1 MKKQNFPNNL
11 ENIKR
16 IGGCAVLATVLAVA
30 SFTAQAQRASEN
42 AVTTAADAFGT
53 SIGEDSIGLYNSDDA
68 RGFSPKDAG
77 NMRLEG
83 LFYDQQGG
91 FGFGSPL
98 IKRTTMRVG
107 LSAQSYPFPAPTG
120 IADIQ
125 LRLPEDATVVS
136 VSGTYGPYGSSFSGR
151 VDVEAPLIA
160 DRLGMVVS
168 VGGSQRELDFHG
180 AFYSGDFVGLLRMRP
195 SDQFEAISFL
205 QRSQAY
211 DGEASPLIFTAG
223 AFLPPKIDRSIF
235 FGQREWAVRKNRN
248 QTNFGVLTRLSPWK
262 NWRVQAGVFRSVNNV
277 TNDFQILY
285 RNTQPDG
292 TADLNFRSRPGQKK
306 GSYSGEVRASG
317 VFSEGPRRHTLHM
330 SVKGRA
336 VRLLFGGDDT
346 ISFGTAVIGVHTL
359 VPEPTFNIGPQ
370 SRDKVRH
377 GTLGAS
383 YVGQWSAIG
392 EISVGLQRAFYRR
405 TVDQPGRAVATTR
418 NNPWLYN
425 GTLAVY
431 GRDDLAFYAS
441 YTRGLEDSG
450 IAPENAANPGEAL
463 ASSLTEQVDAGI
475 RYTIM
480 PGTTL
485 VAGVFEVSKPYF
497 DRDSSN
503 LFTRLGTLRHRGIE
517 FSLSGQPLEGLK
529 VVVGAMF
536 LQARVSGFTVDQG
549 IIGAIPPGQ
558 MPALMR
564 FNANYG
570 PPAWKGFSVNTQINH
585 EGSHYANRIN
595 TLRIPSATA
604 LDLGARYDFKLF
616 DSPASLRF
624 NVRNVTN
631 VYIWTVS
638 GASERYEPLPAR
650 RFTMRFVVDF

>member
-1 MKKQNFPNNL
+1 V
-11 ENIKR
+11 
-16 IGGCAVLATVLAVA
+16 ALATALTLA

-53 SIGEDSIGLYNSDDA
+53 SIGEDSIGLYNSGDA

-77 NMRLEG
+77 NVRLEG

-107 LSAQSYPFPAPTG
+107 LSAQSYLFPAPTG

-125 LRLPEDATVVS
+125 LRLPEDETIIS
-136 VSGTYGPYGSSFSGR
+136 ISSTYGPYGSSFSGR
-151 VDVEAPLIA
+151 VDVETPLIINK
-160 DRLGMVVS
+160 LGMLVS
-168 VGGSQRELDFHG
+168 LGGSQRELNFHG
-180 AFYSGDFVGLLRMRP
+180 VFNSVDGVALFRLRP
-195 SDQFEAISFL
+195 SDQFEAITFL

-211 DGEASPLIFTAG
+211 DGEASPLIFTG
-223 AFLPPKIDRSIF
+223 EAFLPPKVDRSVF
-235 FGQREWAVRKNRN
+235 YGQRAWAVRKNRN
-248 QTNFGVLTRLSPWK
+248 QTNAGVLVRSSLWK
-262 NWRVQAGVFRSVNNV
+262 NWRVTAGVFRSSNNV

-292 TADLNFRSRPGQKK
+292 TADLSFRSRPGQKR
-306 GSYSGEVRASG
+306 GSFSGEVRASG
-317 VFSEGPRRHTLHM
+317 VFSEGPRRHTLHV
-330 SVKGRA
+330 SAKGRS

-346 ISFGTAVIGVHTL
+346 ISFGAAVIGVNTP
-359 VPEPTFNIGPQ
+359 VPEPSFNIGPQ
-370 SRDKVRH
+370 SRDRVRQ
-377 GTLGAS
+377 GNLGAS
-383 YVGQWSAIG
+383 YVGQWASIG
-392 EISVGLQRAFYRR
+392 EVSVGLQKAFYRR
-405 TVDQPGRAVATTR
+405 TVNQSARAAATTR
-418 NNPWLYN
+418 SNPWLYN
-425 GTLAVY
+425 GTLAIY
-431 GRDDLAFYAS
+431 ATDDLAFYAS
-441 YTRGLEDSG
+441 FTRGLEDSG
-450 IAPENAANPGEAL
+450 IAPENADNPGEAL

-475 RYTIM
+475 RYQIM

-497 DRDSSN
+497 DRDSAN
-503 LFTRLGTLRHRGIE
+503 LFTRLGSLRHRGIE

-549 IIGAIPPGQ
+549 IIGSVPPGRA
-558 MPALMR
+558 PALIR

-570 PPAWKGFSVNTQINH
+570 PPAWKGFSVNGKINH
-585 EGSHYANRIN
+585 EGSHFANRIN

-616 DSPASLRF
+616 EALSSLRF
-624 NVRNVTN
+624 DVRNVTN

-638 GASERYEPLPAR
+638 GSSERYEPLPAR
-650 RFTMRFVVDF
+650 RYSMRFVVDF